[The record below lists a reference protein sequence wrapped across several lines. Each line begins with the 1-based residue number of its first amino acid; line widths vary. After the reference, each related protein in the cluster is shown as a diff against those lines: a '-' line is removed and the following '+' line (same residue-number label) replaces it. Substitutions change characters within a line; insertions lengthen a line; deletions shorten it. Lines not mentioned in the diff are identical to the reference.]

1 MLPPESTMQVLPFG
15 FGFIC
20 WVRSVERPT
29 APPPS
34 TSILECSIK
43 RTTASA
49 MESSST
55 SIISSTYLSI
65 IGLVNLPGCFTAMP
79 SARVSTWPSGEKP

>member
-1 MLPPESTMQVLPFG
+1 MQVLPVVVG
-15 FGFIC
+15 VTC
-20 WVRSVERPT
+20 CVSSAERPT

-49 MESSST
+49 IESSST
-55 SIISSTYLSI
+55 SMISSTYLSM